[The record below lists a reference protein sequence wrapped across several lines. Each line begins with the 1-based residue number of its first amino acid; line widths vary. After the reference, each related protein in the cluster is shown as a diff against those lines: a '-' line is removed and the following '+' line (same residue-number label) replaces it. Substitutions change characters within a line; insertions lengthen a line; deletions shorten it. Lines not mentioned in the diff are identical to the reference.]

1 MSNIIHETIWSEDG
15 QAREVEV
22 IDLTNS
28 PSISPGIPI
37 AHPVP
42 RRPCRLLCLDTAS
55 PEITSG
61 SSSSKTEEPKGST
74 MDFRPYGN
82 VLSLATRGDG
92 LSACERFWIAYSRR
106 WRLGSSSYVLVRG
119 LVKCWG
125 LLGAKVPRKLFKR
138 HRAAELMRPVAR
150 YYGGDGGQQQQQ
162 REALVDKRQKK
173 TSGMSA
179 PSSSSSSLPTSSFSF
194 SSLPTSASAS
204 SSTAQ
209 PCSPSSFTTTSSS
222 SSVTTEYCRSIRGFG
237 VKLPPL
243 RRLSHRHESI
253 NDERRR
259 RNGGHHGRQ
268 RQQQRYLEPPGWT
281 SFELEEASAALGGC
295 FEAACVFDF
304 ASFGFAE

>member
-1 MSNIIHETIWSEDG
+1 MANIIHETISSEDG
-15 QAREVEV
+15 QVREIEI

-55 PEITSG
+55 PEITSDSG
-61 SSSSKTEEPKGST
+61 RGKTEEPNRST
-74 MDFRPYGN
+74 MDFRPDGN

-106 WRLGSSSYVLVRG
+106 WRLSSSSYVLVRG

-150 YYGGDGGQQQQQ
+150 YYGGDGSGGGGGQQQQQQQ

-173 TSGMSA
+173 TFGMSA
-179 PSSSSSSLPTSSFSF
+179 PSSSSSS
-194 SSLPTSASAS
+194 SLHTSASAS

-209 PCSPSSFTTTSSS
+209 PFSPSSFTTTSSS

-253 NDERRR
+253 NDGRTR
-259 RNGGHHGRQ
+259 RNGGGHRE

-281 SFELEEASAALGGC
+281 SSELEEASAALGGC

-304 ASFGFAE
+304 AVFGFAE

>member
-1 MSNIIHETIWSEDG
+1 MANIIHETISSEDG

-61 SSSSKTEEPKGST
+61 SGRGKTEEPNRST
-74 MDFRPYGN
+74 MDFRSDGN

-106 WRLGSSSYVLVRG
+106 WRLSSSSYVLVRG

-162 REALVDKRQKK
+162 QREFLFDKRQKK
-173 TSGMSA
+173 TFGMST
-179 PSSSSSSLPTSSFSF
+179 PSSSSSS
-194 SSLPTSASAS
+194 SSLHTSASASASAS

-209 PCSPSSFTTTSSS
+209 PCSPSSCTTTSSS

-253 NDERRR
+253 NDGRTRRG
-259 RNGGHHGRQ
+259 GGHHGRQ
-268 RQQQRYLEPPGWT
+268 RQRYLEPPGWT
-281 SFELEEASAALGGC
+281 SFELEEASAALGRC
-295 FEAACVFDF
+295 FEGCVRL
-304 ASFGFAE
+304 